1 MVCALYSSPCP
12 INYLND
18 SRTAH
23 KVESLRLRRSLL
35 QYVTQMAH
43 FDLVEIKLH
52 SIDRELFSRLYLI
65 SADPLWS
72 FKNLCDS
79 IYGMEMKPPLE
90 RWRRQKGKKRAWEVD
105 GEGTTKSASPS
116 LEGNIFSNI
125 MHLEIFSF
133 TRGCL
138 FSEIAR
144 LFQLSFWYHKILR
157 RYCQTFIFISLLS
170 RVEATFDRSRRFS
183 RFSILCLLRR

>member
-35 QYVTQMAH
+35 QYVTRMAH

-90 RWRRQKGKKRAWEVD
+90 RWRRQKGKKSMRSGWRRHNEISFAISR
-105 GEGTTKSASPS
+105 GQY
-116 LEGNIFSNI
+116 IFKYYAFRN
-125 MHLEIFSF
+125 
-133 TRGCL
+133 L
-138 FSEIAR
+138 F
-144 LFQLSFWYHKILR
+144 FH
-157 RYCQTFIFISLLS
+157 S
-170 RVEATFDRSRRFS
+170 RM
-183 RFSILCLLRR
+183 SILGNRSPFSA